1 MGSAVTIIYLLMVLH
16 NRSFRIF
23 KPTEIESVAVIFAIY
38 LVAVIVGVGWI
49 AVWLSARAPGDHPV
63 ARFFARHGFFG
74 AFIET
79 ALFGVVFFGGFIWL
93 ALSIDTTGISD
104 LSGGYVEPAFGSM
117 GRVPDAEAPIR
128 ISWAP
133 LMIIFGFIVSTV
145 LFRGIRLSATL
156 VKRILFEDERLTVAD
171 VMRLGLTYLLIIVTY
186 AVLFMAAD
194 GRLFTVTVFDAPSDQ
209 IRYWYGLALMGLDGP
224 VGLLD
229 YFYFSLSTI
238 STVGYGDIRPVSP
251 LAKILSMSEALMGTI
266 SFALIVGSVMKGI
279 MGKKKE
285 E

>member
-1 MGSAVTIIYLLMVLH
+1 MGSAAIIIYILMVLH
-16 NRSFRIF
+16 NRSLRIL
-23 KPTEIESVAVIFAIY
+23 KPTEIESIAVIFAIY

-49 AVWLSARAPGDHPV
+49 AVWLSARAPGDHPL
-63 ARFFARHGFFG
+63 ARFFERHRFF
-74 AFIET
+74 AMFTEVT
-79 ALFGVVFFGGFIWL
+79 LFGVVFFGGFIWI
-93 ALSIDTTGISD
+93 AMSIDSTGITD
-104 LSGGYVEPAFGSM
+104 FSGGYLEAAFGSM
-117 GRVPDAEAPIR
+117 GRVPDAEVPIR

-145 LFRGIRLSATL
+145 LFRGIRLSAAL
-156 VKRILFEDERLTVAD
+156 VKRILFEDERLTIAE
-171 VMRLGLTYLLIIVTY
+171 VMRLGLTYLMIIVAY

-209 IRYWYGLALMGLDGP
+209 IKYWYGLALMGMGGP
-224 VGLLD
+224 VDILD

-238 STVGYGDIRPVSP
+238 STVGYGDIHPVSP
-251 LAKILSMSEALMGTI
+251 LAKVLSMSEALMGTI